1 MNNNTTQRKG
11 YLVITP
17 SEEDDIYI
25 IKESIEEN
33 QDENIFSIEEQ
44 GTSLVIGISYD
55 DIEEIAQI
63 ASDITYNCI
72 SLEIYSIAIKYC
84 GKETNS
90 RSSRNTKQ
98 SYNSVSSNYNGGTTF
113 NSSIRSS
120 FTV

>member
-1 MNNNTTQRKG
+1 MNNNAAQKQG

-17 SEEDDIYI
+17 SEEDDIYT

-44 GTSLVIGISYD
+44 GTSLIVGILYD
-55 DIEEIAQI
+55 EIEEIAQI

-90 RSSRNTKQ
+90 RSSRNTKE
-98 SYNSVSSNYNGGTTF
+98 SYNSVSSNYSGSAAF
-113 NSSIRSS
+113 NSSIRGS